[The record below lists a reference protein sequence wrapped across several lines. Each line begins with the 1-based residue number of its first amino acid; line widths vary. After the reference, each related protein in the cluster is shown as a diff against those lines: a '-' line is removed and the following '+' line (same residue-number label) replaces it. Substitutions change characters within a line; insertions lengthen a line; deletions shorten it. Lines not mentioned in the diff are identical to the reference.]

1 MLHIITVDIVLFDLL
16 SRPMVLSGF
25 LKTIYWDYVENLGQC
40 VENLRQCL
48 ENLE

>member
-1 MLHIITVDIVLFDLL
+1 MLHIITVDIILFDLL